1 MFRVEGL
8 RASYGKSQI
17 LWGVSLDL
25 REGEVVGL
33 LGRNG
38 VGKTT
43 LLRAIMGFV
52 RQRSGRIRFRDR
64 DISALAP
71 HKIPRLGIGYV
82 PQERGVFAEFT
93 VRENLRVACPGGQLD
108 ARTLESLLRYFP
120 ALDGRMNQL
129 AGTLSGGERQ
139 MLAIARAFVKRPH
152 LMLLDEPTEGL
163 MPSAVE
169 TVERAI
175 RAFGEGG
182 MSILLVEQNVSTA
195 LAVCSRIYLMEK
207 GAIVREEIASQTNEE
222 ILGGYLGVSD

>member
-1 MFRVEGL
+1 VFRVEGL

-17 LWGVSLDL
+17 LWDVSLEL
-25 REGEVVGL
+25 GEGEVVGL

-43 LLRAIMGFV
+43 LLRVIMGFV
-52 RQRSGRIRFRDR
+52 RQRSGRIWLGGQE
-64 DISALAP
+64 ISRLPP
-71 HKIPRLGIGYV
+71 HQIPRLGIGYV

-93 VRENLRVACPGGQLD
+93 VRENLRVASPDGELS
-108 ARTLESLLRYFP
+108 REMLESILSFFP
-120 ALDGRMNQL
+120 VLEGRMNQL

-139 MLAIARAFVKRPH
+139 MLAIARAFVKRPR

-169 TVERAI
+169 TVEGAI
-175 RAFGEGG
+175 RRFGEGG
-182 MSILLVEQNVSTA
+182 MAILLVEQNVSTA
-195 LAVCSRIYLMEK
+195 LAVCGRIYLMEK
-207 GAIVREEIASQTNEE
+207 GAIVREEISSETSEG